1 MHTWLHELALLMNP
15 STLIALGGVWLLLTV
30 VFIES
35 GLFFGFFLPGDSLLF
50 TAGLLCSHHT
60 LNIPIVLLIVYIMLA
75 CTLGSLCG
83 YLFGYRMGEF
93 LDERKDTFFFKKK
106 HLKLTRGFYD
116 KHEHM
121 TFIIGR
127 FLPIIRTFVPIL
139 AGVIKLKFARFMF
152 LNILGCLFWVLS
164 MVLTGYFLG
173 LLIPQLTHYLEYI
186 VIFLIVVTMIPVVRT
201 YFREKRELAAMAT
214 EPEI

>member
-1 MHTWLHELALLMNP
+1 
-15 STLIALGGVWLLLTV
+15 
-30 VFIES
+30 
-35 GLFFGFFLPGDSLLF
+35 
-50 TAGLLCSHHT
+50 
-60 LNIPIVLLIVYIMLA
+60 MLA